1 MSPAPRYHGTRREA
15 SDRQHDFARISH
27 LTYDIHLADP
37 TLSYADA
44 WERARRLVDRREAAA
59 RLSRRG
65 ETFPLTLS
73 RKSFWLLFA
82 NAFAAGFCAA
92 ILAVLFITA

>member
-1 MSPAPRYHGTRREA
+1 MSPAPRYHGTRREV
-15 SDRQHDFARISH
+15 SDRQHYFARVR
-27 LTYDIHLADP
+27 HLAHDLHLIAP
-37 TLSYADA
+37 PLAFADA
-44 WERARRLVDRREAAA
+44 WERARRLVARREAAA

-82 NAFAAGFCAA
+82 NVFCAGFCAA
-92 ILAVLFITA
+92 VIAVLLITG